1 MKKCFTEEPLMEVM
15 SWLTSRME
23 EAQPGEIFDFEVLSP
38 DQNGGVEGQPIIHA
52 GRRFVYRS
60 LKTWFDLAE
69 RLGLKLL
76 LPQPAEPPFIT
87 IRFQMPKEPGKSLHS
102 CEDASKPLDLRERYG
117 ADSNFGRIDK
127 LEEPHFLAD
136 YCQALNLVKLP
147 AGARILSIGVNNAR
161 ELAPFQWLFAPRV
174 FSNFQF
180 VGIDYSKSAIAR
192 AMETYPGPQFRFL
205 CADVAELKAS
215 DLGRFH
221 LLLSIDTLQSS
232 TMDGKDVF
240 LRLAKQNLH
249 EKSAVILGFP
259 NSRFVSG
266 EIQYGARLKNY
277 NRPDLS
283 LLVKDLFFYRRYL
296 QKRGYRVQITG
307 KYTVFLTAIRM

>member
-1 MKKCFTEEPLMEVM
+1 MEVM

-23 EAQPGEIFDFEVLSP
+23 KAQPGEIICFEVLNP
-38 DQNGGVEGQPIIHA
+38 DQTGGFEGQPLIHA

-76 LPQPAEPPFIT
+76 MPQPAEPPFILM
-87 IRFQMPKEPGKSLHS
+87 RLQMLKEPGKSLHS
-102 CEDASKPLDLRERYG
+102 CEDAGKPLDPRERYG
-117 ADSNFGRIDK
+117 TDTNFGRIDK

-136 YCQALNLVKLP
+136 YCQALNSVKLSSD
-147 AGARILSIGVNNAR
+147 ARILSVGVNNAR

-174 FSNFQF
+174 FGNFQF
-180 VGIDYSKSAIAR
+180 VGIDYCKSAIAR
-192 AMETYPGPQFRFL
+192 AMEAYPGPQFRFL
-205 CADVAELKAS
+205 CADLAEFKTG

-232 TMDGKDVF
+232 TMDGKDLF

-266 EIQYGARLKNY
+266 EIQYGARMKNY

-307 KYTVFLTAIRM
+307 KYTVFLTAFRM